1 MHAILF
7 NKAYIFIDSSHETIS
22 ICYESCLINVHFCYL
37 SIQVMLPVIFV
48 CFSMLFAT
56 LIPPIQQPSALRL
69 VPWLYGS
76 DNYVFYSQDN
86 INNSISAKMED
97 ALVNGPGIGVR
108 CMPNS
113 DIGWVITFKDY
124 CIGWIRFIW
133 GLSSSVRLP
142 HG

>member
-1 MHAILF
+1 
-7 NKAYIFIDSSHETIS
+7 
-22 ICYESCLINVHFCYL
+22 
-37 SIQVMLPVIFV
+37 
-48 CFSMLFAT
+48 MLFAT

-113 DIGWVITFKDY
+113 DIGWVINLKDY
-124 CIGWIRFIW
+124 LIRWIKFFW
-133 GLSSSVRLP
+133 DYLAQFAFLMVKKEGMYM
-142 HG
+142 